1 MELNEKFFKN
11 YKELIIVAVLLIAVI
26 VLSYQPISNIIKKT
40 KNTIDEHNGQ
50 ILKVNEA
57 KEQVADLEKAK
68 NMLIDKQNKLKPVFE
83 QKGSPEDSIASFGG
97 MFEDIVDYIKINN
110 LMLRTIEYSINPIDD
125 PLYAQFPLLYNVCRV
140 NLMAIGTYSQ
150 LEAFLNDIYIYPYF
164 VDITKVE
171 VNPYQSDKKYLL
183 ANISITLYSKK
194 QKAATAI

>member
-1 MELNEKFFKN
+1 MELNEKFFRN
-11 YKELIIVAVLLIAVI
+11 YKELIIVAVVLIAVI
-26 VLSYQPISNIIKKT
+26 FLSYQPISNMIKKT

-57 KEQVADLEKAK
+57 KEQVSNLEKAK
-68 NMLIDKQNKLKPVFE
+68 NLLIDKQNKLKPIFE

-110 LMLRTIEYSINPIDD
+110 LMLRSIEYSINPIDD
-125 PLYAQFPLLYNVCRV
+125 LLYAQFPLLYNVCRV
-140 NLMAIGTYSQ
+140 NLMAVGTYSQ
-150 LEAFLNDIYIYPYF
+150 FEAFLNDIYVYPYF
-164 VDITKVE
+164 IDISQVE
-171 VNPYQSDKKYLL
+171 ISPYQSDKKYLL